1 MTDREFENII
11 KEKFSAVK
19 CSDVGKKRIFDA
31 LKGADDMNEKTG
43 RNVFNE
49 KTSEIQEIKAARVS
63 RKRSFAA
70 VAAVVVLCIGGGA
83 FMLRSGIDSDVGTA
97 VDGSSNDVR
106 LATDDSSNA
115 IAEVEQTEI
124 YKENYDYLS
133 RFYSD
138 RGYDISAL
146 GEQLTVFDTAV
157 GYAYDTEHFD
167 VRVAGVIDHDPFATV
182 AVVFIPK
189 NGELEG
195 ADDKE
200 LTVDF
205 NSPYRDAPDYFS
217 DDWYDTAW
225 GNAYN
230 YGDHAIA
237 FLSCSFLYTD
247 DKGNMVDRY
256 VEDTHY
262 DVYATS
268 FRVGEKE
275 YELNYSADL
284 TLYGEGEY
292 TGTTIE
298 NGKTSWYTCG
308 VEPFELDIQEVS
320 FNASG
325 LNFTFSSKA
334 DIDTLRKA
342 LDPDVILF
350 DEADRKSWFKDYDP
364 DKNYEPVKLTGSD
377 GSDIAFVHTIFGIM
391 DNDDGTYTAY
401 YDTAQ
406 SPVDYSNVQDIM
418 ICNLKVGSV
427 GDSYPSG
434 ESAVESDVQPYYI
447 YHWYGQE
454 PNEISNPET
463 IELIDQ
469 WIDKAKA
476 VCEDYPYIEGL
487 EYGGADAYGIST
499 EKVEAGKAHDSICII
514 DISQYS
520 WGDADGREVHNF
532 SFTDEDGETKRYELP
547 QEMIGEI
554 MGLIAEAD
562 SVSHDVG

>member
-1 MTDREFENII
+1 MTDREFEDII

-19 CSDVGKKRIFDA
+19 CSDVEKKRIFDA
-31 LKGADDMNEKTG
+31 LKGADDMKETKV
-43 RNVFNE
+43 RNGFNE
-49 KTSEIQEIKAARVS
+49 KSNEIHDVKAARVS
-63 RKRSFAA
+63 RKGSFAA
-70 VAAVVVLCIGGGA
+70 VAAAVVLCIGGGA
-83 FMLRSGIDSDVGTA
+83 FMLRSGIDNDVGVS
-97 VDGSSNDVR
+97 VDGSSN
-106 LATDDSSNA
+106 ATDDSSNA
-115 IAEVEQTEI
+115 IAEVEQTEV
-124 YKENYDYLS
+124 YKENYQYLKK
-133 RFYSD
+133 FYED
-138 RGYDISAL
+138 RGYDISTL
-146 GEQLTVFDTAV
+146 GSQLTVFDTKV
-157 GYAYDTEHFD
+157 GNCGDNENFE
-167 VRVAGVIDHDPFATV
+167 VRVAGVVEHDPFATV

-205 NSPYRDAPDYFS
+205 NPPYRDAPDNYS
-217 DDWYDTAW
+217 NDLYDTAW

-268 FRVGEKE
+268 FHVGEKE

-342 LDPDVILF
+342 LEPDVILF
-350 DEADRKSWFKDYDP
+350 DEADRKSWFEDYAP

-406 SPVDYSNVQDIM
+406 SPVDYNNVQDIV

-427 GDSYPSG
+427 GDNVSSG
-434 ESAVESDVQPYYI
+434 ESAV
-447 YHWYGQE
+447 G
-454 PNEISNPET
+454 
-463 IELIDQ
+463 
-469 WIDKAKA
+469 
-476 VCEDYPYIEGL
+476 
-487 EYGGADAYGIST
+487 
-499 EKVEAGKAHDSICII
+499 
-514 DISQYS
+514 
-520 WGDADGREVHNF
+520 
-532 SFTDEDGETKRYELP
+532 
-547 QEMIGEI
+547 
-554 MGLIAEAD
+554 
-562 SVSHDVG
+562 

>member
-1 MTDREFENII
+1 MTDREFEDII

-31 LKGADDMNEKTG
+31 LKGEDDMKETKV
-43 RNVFNE
+43 RNGFNE
-49 KTSEIQEIKAARVS
+49 KSNEIHDVKAARVS
-63 RKRSFAA
+63 RKGSFAA
-70 VAAVVVLCIGGGA
+70 VAAAVVLCIGGGA
-83 FMLRSGIDSDVGTA
+83 FMLRSGIDNDVGVS
-97 VDGSSNDVR
+97 VDGSSN
-106 LATDDSSNA
+106 ATDDSSNA
-115 IAEVEQTEI
+115 IAEVEQTEV
-124 YKENYDYLS
+124 YKENYQYLKK
-133 RFYSD
+133 FYED
-138 RGYDISAL
+138 RGYDISTL
-146 GEQLTVFDTAV
+146 GSQLTVFDTKV
-157 GYAYDTEHFD
+157 GNCGDNENFE
-167 VRVAGVIDHDPFATV
+167 VRVAGVVEHDPFATV

-205 NSPYRDAPDYFS
+205 APKDSELQKYYDNRYDMGWGDVYNCGDY
-217 DDWYDTAW
+217 AV
-225 GNAYN
+225 G
-230 YGDHAIA
+230 
-237 FLSCSFLYTD
+237 FLSCSFLYADDNGSVTD
-247 DKGNMVDRY
+247 HFKANGDYNVF
-256 VEDTHY
+256 
-262 DVYATS
+262 ATS
-268 FRVGEKE
+268 LKVGGNE
-275 YELNYSADL
+275 YALDFSAELTMYEN
-284 TLYGEGEY
+284 GNY
-292 TGTTIE
+292 TGVSAE
-298 NGKTSWYTCG
+298 DGKTSWYTCG

-342 LDPDVILF
+342 LDPSVIILDEETRTREF
-350 DEADRKSWFKDYDP
+350 DDYDP
-364 DKNYEPVKLTGSD
+364 EKNYEPVKLTSSD

-406 SPVDYSNVQDIM
+406 SPVDYNNVQDIM

-427 GDSYPSG
+427 GESASSG
-434 ESAVESDVQPYYI
+434 GSAVESDVKPYYI

-499 EKVEAGKAHDSICII
+499 EKVEAGEAYDTICAIN
-514 DISQYS
+514 ISQYS
-520 WGDADGREVHNF
+520 WGDADGKEVHNF

-547 QEMIGEI
+547 EDMIWEI